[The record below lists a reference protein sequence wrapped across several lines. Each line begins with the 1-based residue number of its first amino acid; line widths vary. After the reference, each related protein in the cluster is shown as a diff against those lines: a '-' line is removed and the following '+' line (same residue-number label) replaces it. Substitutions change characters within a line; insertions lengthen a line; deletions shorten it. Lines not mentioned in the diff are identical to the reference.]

1 MRTITHVLLHTHAT
15 HSLKSAYQSL
25 ARTAGVAR
33 SQIADVELIALTQHV
48 IRLKLYTTHV
58 QRASLLAV
66 GVMLHLIKFNVIKYM
81 KLLKH
86 YMK

>member
-1 MRTITHVLLHTHAT
+1 MIMITHVLLHTHAT

-48 IRLKLYTTHV
+48 IKLKLYTIHV
-58 QRASLLAV
+58 QRANILAV
-66 GVMLHLIKFNVIKYM
+66 GAMSHLIKFNVIEYM
-81 KLLKH
+81 K
-86 YMK
+86 